1 VPENWQRSNWRHY
14 SGPAH
19 DASSSGSSGSSSSS
33 AAVVGNVGATQG
45 SASQANRLL
54 PGATVATLLMLG
66 ALHARR
72 LYEDSKIEE
81 QKRQGKELEF
91 APDWKATFLQ
101 VLPLRFIS
109 RVWGSMTSLVC
120 LPLLCLSFS
129 RIHSTD

>member
-1 VPENWQRSNWRHY
+1 MVTAARTGSFFSRVPKNWQRSNRRPY

-19 DASSSGSSGSSSSS
+19 DASSSGSSGSS
-33 AAVVGNVGATQG
+33 AALVGNVGATQG

-91 APDWKATFLQ
+91 APDWK
-101 VLPLRFIS
+101 VI
-109 RVWGSMTSLVC
+109 TSL
-120 LPLLCLSFS
+120 
-129 RIHSTD
+129 